1 MDWMVPRMNP
11 PSHPDVAYAE
21 VSAEI
26 AFVTVFVSA
35 SLCGSIID
43 VLSTAPTQAL
53 SYSCVPPNCLSDCL
67 SDSDWL
73 LID

>member
-11 PSHPDVAYAE
+11 PSYPDVAYTE

-35 SLCGSIID
+35 ILCGSIIGI
-43 VLSTAPTQAL
+43 LSITPTQAL
-53 SYSCVPPNCLSDCL
+53 SYSCVPPNCLPDCL
-67 SDSDWL
+67 IQTDC
-73 LID
+73 